1 LAVATPARRG
11 KRIGGPAAG
20 VQIGYFDHGYS
31 MIGFG
36 ESCHGLEWGLGAE
49 SLAPRRE
56 FLGLDL
62 VLLREEKLSSPEICL
77 KVE

>member
-20 VQIGYFDHGYS
+20 VQIGDFDHGHS

-36 ESCHGLEWGLGAE
+36 DSCHGLEWGLGR
-49 SLAPRRE
+49 SLWPVASS
-56 FLGLDL
+56 LL
-62 VLLREEKLSSPEICL
+62 VWLFEATLAGA
-77 KVE
+77 